1 MIDLVIDFDSQEDKA
16 KLFGLLKHLKGRHAV
31 GIKKERHTRSLAFN
45 RYYWSVVIPY
55 IALETGYTKEEMHD
69 VLRRMFLSYEK
80 KNEITQSVDTFLIST
95 TKLDNVEFNEYV
107 EKIRIFA
114 MEQLNIYVP
123 LPNEINY

>member
-1 MIDLVIDFDSQEDKA
+1 MIDLLINFDSTEDKQ
-16 KLFGLLKHLKGRHAV
+16 KLFSILKTLKGGYAIQ
-31 GIKKERHTRSLAFN
+31 IKKHRENRSLAFN

-55 IALETGYTKEEMHD
+55 IALEIGYTKQEMHD

-80 KNEITQSVDTFLIST
+80 KNEITKSVDVFLIST
-95 TKLDNVEFNEYV
+95 TTLDNLEFNEYV

>member
-1 MIDLVIDFDSQEDKA
+1 MIDLLINFDKTEDKT
-16 KLFGLLKHLKGRHAV
+16 KLFSILKQLKGGYAIQ
-31 GIKKERHTRSLAFN
+31 IKKHRENRSLAFN

-55 IALETGYTKEEMHD
+55 LALETGYNKQEMHD

-80 KNEITQSVDTFLIST
+80 KNEITQSVDIFLLST